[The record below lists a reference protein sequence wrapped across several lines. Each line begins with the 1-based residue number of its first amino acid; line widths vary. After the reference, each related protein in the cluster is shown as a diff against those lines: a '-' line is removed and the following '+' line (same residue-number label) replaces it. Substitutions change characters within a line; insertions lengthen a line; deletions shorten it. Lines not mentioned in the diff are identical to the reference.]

1 MCDEWFTH
9 ANHSACLRVL
19 EASRRLGASRA
30 TVYARP
36 GLDAG
41 PRRDQRVFPSFAPR
55 TRSF

>member
-1 MCDEWFTH
+1 MCDERFTH

-41 PRRDQRVFPSFAPR
+41 PRRDQRVLPSFAPR
-55 TRSF
+55 A